1 VARVVIAALALSFVA
16 PAGAGVSTQAPAW
29 RNAVASFTLADRAT
43 QPNGPEEETLV
54 CTVVAVGNP
63 FSLTKEAFGKLLA
76 HTGTDPCATSAWT
89 SRTWPRSSSDRN
101 PASASGRGAASGAV
115 QYGRGEAMSTVVDAV
130 YEDGVFKPEHPV
142 DLNEKTKVHLVIE
155 TASPQAE
162 DDDPTGWKT
171 AMELMGCIK
180 DAPEGEPIA
189 RDHDKHLYK

>member
-1 VARVVIAALALSFVA
+1 
-16 PAGAGVSTQAPAW
+16 
-29 RNAVASFTLADRAT
+29 
-43 QPNGPEEETLV
+43 
-54 CTVVAVGNP
+54 
-63 FSLTKEAFGKLLA
+63 
-76 HTGTDPCATSAWT
+76 
-89 SRTWPRSSSDRN
+89 
-101 PASASGRGAASGAV
+101 
-115 QYGRGEAMSTVVDAV
+115 MSTVDAI

-155 TASPQAE
+155 TASCSTE